1 MGYIE
6 EASNANDANMA
17 YAEDKAEKL
26 KILEREIMADPASL
40 RDCLGEAVDRMD
52 KIELHRMIS
61 TMRDTNLNDSLAVYK
76 ASLKFTLFIM
86 EALNEEVKADAYAQW
101 ESNYEG

>member
-6 EASNANDANMA
+6 EASNANDAMC
-17 YAEDKAEKL
+17 AEAEKKAEIL
-26 KILEREIMADPASL
+26 KTLEQAIMADPASL

-52 KIELHRMIS
+52 KIELHRLIS
-61 TMRDTNLNDSLAVYK
+61 TMHDTNLNDSLAVYK